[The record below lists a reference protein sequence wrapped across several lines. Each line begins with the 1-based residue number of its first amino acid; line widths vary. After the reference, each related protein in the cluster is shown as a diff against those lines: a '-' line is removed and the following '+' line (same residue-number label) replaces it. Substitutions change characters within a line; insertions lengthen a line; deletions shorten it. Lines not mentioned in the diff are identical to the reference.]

1 MTEFRGKSTN
11 FDHVNTEKTES
22 LHNGTYDFSFKH
34 NRGISDENNGISDD
48 DSYFITDGRLNRNDR
63 KDNGQIETSGS
74 REDLD
79 LDEREICDQG
89 ELSYQ

>member
-34 NRGISDENNGISDD
+34 NQGISDENNVISDD
-48 DSYFITDGRLNRNDR
+48 DSYFITDGRLNRNDK
-63 KDNGQIETSGS
+63 KDNEQIERSGS

>member
-48 DSYFITDGRLNRNDR
+48 DSYFITDGRLNRNER